1 MSCAIEH
8 RSKLYQ
14 YYVKFNSIRYA
25 LNFMSQIYSM
35 ESPIDTTQAQTV
47 WGSHI
52 NTAKWGTL
60 TFAKLSQVCC
70 HGIYCHKCTS
80 QVNNAICKN
89 QVIAIYSFVLWQI
102 ATSFSLSCFNI
113 PLDFFKMITDLPN
126 KVAHFQAVDEVLMS
140 CL

>member
-1 MSCAIEH
+1 
-8 RSKLYQ
+8 
-14 YYVKFNSIRYA
+14 
-25 LNFMSQIYSM
+25 M
-35 ESPIDTTQAQTV
+35 ESPIDTTQAQTG
-47 WGSHI
+47 WGSHM

-60 TFAKLSQVCC
+60 TFAKLSQVGC

-89 QVIAIYSFVLWQI
+89 QVIAIYSFVLWKM

-126 KVAHFQAVDEVLMS
+126 KVAHFQAVDEVFMS